1 MTIKSWNDIPVFFFR
16 NASVYWIIARSIF
29 VFKPFFRTILSLMPK
44 PGLLF
49 HPDFQ

>member
-1 MTIKSWNDIPVFFFR
+1 MTIKSWNDIPAFFQICKRLLDYSTVNFR
-16 NASVYWIIARSIF
+16 IQAR
-29 VFKPFFRTILSLMPK
+29 FRTILSLMPK